1 MKIAILSCRNFIYPG
16 GAERLEID
24 MALSLNA
31 TIVCLNLDQNF
42 KRIYPK
48 ANAVNFFTLNKN
60 LPEEPFKQI
69 FGMNLFRHLR
79 LNFDFFIVMDDM
91 ALRFLKKPVPHIYYM
106 HTPRRVFF
114 DMYYPTLT
122 SYSIFKK
129 MYMIPI
135 LSIFRLLDQRF
146 VKKYVKNIACNS
158 HNTRNRIWKAYDRE
172 AMVIYPPVHCEQYS
186 DQGDHGFWL
195 SVNRVDKWKRIELQI
210 ETFKLLPDKKLLI
223 AGRIY
228 PEFKQ
233 IADNS
238 PDNVIFLD
246 SISDEELLS
255 LYSQCTGFL
264 TTAIDEDFGIT
275 PLEAMASGKPVVAV
289 REGGYQE
296 TIVDGHT
303 GLLVSPDPHEL
314 AEAIRNIDK
323 DPSIFSDAARNRAE
337 MFDYKIF
344 KEKLVTYVHTCGNK

>member
-1 MKIAILSCRNFIYPG
+1 MKIAILSCKDFVYPG

-24 MALSLNA
+24 MALSLHA
-31 TIVCLNLDQNF
+31 TIVCLNLDPNF
-42 KRIYPK
+42 KKIYPK
-48 ANAVNFFTLNKN
+48 ADAVNFLTINKK

-69 FGMNLFRHLR
+69 MGMNLFRHLH
-79 LNFDFFIVMDDM
+79 LEFDFFIAMDDM
-91 ALRFLKKPVPHIYYM
+91 ALRYLKKPVSHIYYM

-122 SYSIFKK
+122 SYSFFKK
-129 MYMIPI
+129 IYMIPI

-158 HNTRNRIWKAYDRE
+158 HNTRNRIWKAYDRS
-172 AMVIYPPVHCEQYS
+172 AMVIYPPVHCEQYTN
-186 DQGDHGFWL
+186 QGDDEFWL

-210 ETFKLLPDKKLLI
+210 ETFNLMPDKKLFI

-228 PEFKQ
+228 PEFNG
-233 IADNS
+233 ITDNS
-238 PDNVIFLD
+238 PDNVIFLNT
-246 SISDEELLS
+246 ISDEELLS
-255 LYSQCTGFL
+255 LYSRCTGFL

-296 TIVDGHT
+296 TIIDGLT
-303 GLLVSPDPHEL
+303 GLLVAPDPYEI
-314 AEAIRNIDK
+314 AQAIRSIDT
-323 DPSIFSDAARNRAE
+323 DPSRFSKAARKRAE